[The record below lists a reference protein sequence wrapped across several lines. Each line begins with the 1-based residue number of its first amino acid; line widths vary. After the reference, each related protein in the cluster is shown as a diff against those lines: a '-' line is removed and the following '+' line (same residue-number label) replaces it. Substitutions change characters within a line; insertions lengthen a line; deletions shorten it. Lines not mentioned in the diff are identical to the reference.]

1 MAIHI
6 IRMAVIVTLV
16 SACIFLPFMPGDYDA
31 FSITFSAMAQFLA
44 FASLLLVPPGVL
56 WFLSEMQMRKGKDV
70 RIHRFAGVSLY
81 ICIIPLIG
89 IATAA
94 FINNSRFLAIFI
106 LLVGG
111 YWLFRI
117 IKNLKKNK
125 YELSRSFNTAPIY
138 LVIVPIA
145 VILIRFI
152 FMHQAVDYSRKT
164 AIRHAGRIIT
174 DIELYR
180 NKNGHYP
187 LSMVSLWKDYKLGI
201 VGIYHYQYE
210 QSGDAYNLS
219 FEQFSGDG
227 ITKEIVM
234 YNKLDQQEMT
244 SHDQDL
250 LLLSQGQLNAQRGY
264 FRKAD
269 LPFQHWNTSGSINP
283 TKDSNLV
290 RLSVDDRPQIPHN
303 STQQGGVATLQ
314 MVSKTASLYPAH
326 DFQMSVSLHYE
337 NDNFCPGSHV
347 DATHRSG
354 VAAVQSESF
363 AFSCCDSRSVSNP

>member
-16 SACIFLPFMPGDYDA
+16 SACMFLPFMPGDYDA

-44 FASLLLVPPGVL
+44 FSSLLLVPPGVL

-145 VILIRFI
+145 VILVRFI

-180 NKNGHYP
+180 NNNGHYP
-187 LSMVSLWKDYKLGI
+187 LSMISLWKDYKLGI
-201 VGIYHYQYE
+201 VGIYRYQYE
-210 QSGDAYNLS
+210 QAGDAYNLS

-269 LPFQHWNTSGSINP
+269 LPFQHW
-283 TKDSNLV
+283 KYFWFD
-290 RLSVDDRPQIPHN
+290 
-303 STQQGGVATLQ
+303 
-314 MVSKTASLYPAH
+314 
-326 DFQMSVSLHYE
+326 
-337 NDNFCPGSHV
+337 
-347 DATHRSG
+347 
-354 VAAVQSESF
+354 
-363 AFSCCDSRSVSNP
+363 